1 MRQDRKKMSV
11 EELERTIR
19 SIPDFP
25 KEGILF
31 RDITTLLKNGE
42 AFSNLVE
49 MLADELRPYDVDI
62 ILAPEARGFMIGAAV
77 AYELGKGFVPAR
89 KKGKLPCETARVMY
103 DLEYGQDCLEIHAD
117 AIKQGMKIAI
127 VDDLLATGG
136 TAQAIAK
143 LAADRGASVEAA
155 GFAIE
160 LTDLEGRKALSGIPI
175 CSIIKY

>member
-11 EELERTIR
+11 EELEKTIR

-49 MLADELRPYDVDI
+49 MLANELRQYDVDI

-89 KKGKLPCETARVMY
+89 KKGKLPCETASVTY
-103 DLEYGQDCLEIHAD
+103 DLEYGEDCLEIHAD
-117 AIKQGMKIAI
+117 AIKKGMKIAI

-143 LAADRGASVEAA
+143 LAADRGANVEAA